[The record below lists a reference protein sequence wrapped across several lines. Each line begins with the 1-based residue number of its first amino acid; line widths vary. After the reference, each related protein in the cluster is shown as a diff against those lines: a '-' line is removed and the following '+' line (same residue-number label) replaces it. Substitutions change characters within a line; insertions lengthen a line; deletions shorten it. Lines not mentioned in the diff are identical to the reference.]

1 MVLKFLKARRNDHR
15 SSSSNLSDVMR
26 EQNVLPKLTVHIIVK
41 HAGTEGNSNNSNFIT
56 KQQKLPKTQIE
67 YIQKEER

>member
-1 MVLKFLKARRNDHR
+1 
-15 SSSSNLSDVMR
+15 MR